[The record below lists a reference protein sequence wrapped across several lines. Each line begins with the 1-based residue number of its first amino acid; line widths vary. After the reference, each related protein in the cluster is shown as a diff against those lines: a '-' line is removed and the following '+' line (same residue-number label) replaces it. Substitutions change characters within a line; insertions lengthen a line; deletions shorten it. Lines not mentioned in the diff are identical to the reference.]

1 MDGRTSGGREA
12 MWSNIAE
19 RDVTARGLL
28 NAFAETGLSAVMLD
42 RFCGEFVRA
51 ARHFR
56 AGLILLCPSIP
67 S

>member
-1 MDGRTSGGREA
+1 

>member
-1 MDGRTSGGREA
+1 

-19 RDVTARGLL
+19 RDGTARGLL

-51 ARHFR
+51 DVTPVSHPAITRV
-56 AGLILLCPSIP
+56 LW
-67 S
+67 

>member
-1 MDGRTSGGREA
+1 

-19 RDVTARGLL
+19 RDGTARGLL
-28 NAFAETGLSAVMLD
+28 MYAFAETGLSAVMLD